1 MIIKDLSIHVPTT
14 LFSSAEKLRLEKESA
29 RPTTK
34 QGFFLPPKGSRKV
47 TEAQQAYSCLT
58 KQDLNVQFQVY
69 KRSHH

>member
-34 QGFFLPPKGSRKV
+34 QVFLLPKGSRKV

>member
-34 QGFFLPPKGSRKV
+34 QVFFCFPRDLEKLQK
-47 TEAQQAYSCLT
+47 QAYSCLT